1 MPNLPWPPRI
11 VHIVLLAAL
20 AFATAS
26 PAAVHDYAFDPVHSQ
41 LVFHVSHL
49 GFSTSA
55 GEFHGLS
62 GGFSFDRKH
71 WEKSHC
77 DVVIDVYSL
86 DMDDAAWE
94 KRLLG
99 KVWFDVK
106 QFPTMRF
113 VCDRLEPINASHGR
127 LHGRLTIRGIEQALS
142 LELTFNRAGIDKYTL
157 QSVAGFSASTQLRR
171 SDFGMLKF
179 LPDVGDLITIELQIE
194 GIRRS
199 RSHAAEK

>member
-1 MPNLPWPPRI
+1 M
-11 VHIVLLAAL
+11 LLAAL

-26 PAAVHDYAFDPVHSQ
+26 PAAVHDYAFDSVHSQ

-49 GFSTSA
+49 GFSTSE

-77 DVVIDVYSL
+77 DVQIDVHSL
-86 DMDDAAWE
+86 DLDDAAWE
-94 KRLLG
+94 KALLG
-99 KVWFDVK
+99 KIWFDVK
-106 QFPTMRF
+106 QFPTMHF
-113 VCDRLEPINASHGR
+113 VCDRLELIDANHGR

-142 LELTFNRAGIDKYTL
+142 LELTFNRAGIDKYSL
-157 QSVAGFSASTQLRR
+157 QYVAGFSATTELRR

-179 LPDVGDLITIELQIE
+179 LPDVGDLIAIELQIE

-199 RSHAAEK
+199 RAHAAEK